1 MIKMNLPLIALALL
15 FTPACARKAVLA
27 EPADPNGDVP
37 HYVRAGEPDV
47 LPQLLKETVLHYGF
61 DDATLTHHDTMSL
74 RRLADQLR
82 AQPWASIRIA
92 GHCDER
98 GTAEYNLA
106 LGQRRADAARSYLI
120 HLGVSESSVESIT
133 FGEEVP
139 LIEAS
144 TEEAFAENRRAEF
157 GAAPLELFGFLV
169 EQN

>member
-1 MIKMNLPLIALALL
+1 MIKKNLSLIALVLL
-15 FTPACARKAVLA
+15 VTPACARKAVLA
-27 EPADPNGDVP
+27 EPADPTGDDP
-37 HYVRAGEPDV
+37 KYVRAGVPDL

-61 DDATLTHHDTMSL
+61 DDATLTQHDTIAL
-74 RRLADQLR
+74 RRLADQMR
-82 AQPWASIRIA
+82 EQPWASIRIA

-120 HLGVSESSVESIT
+120 KLGIAPSAVESIT

-139 LIEAS
+139 LIEAE

-169 EQN
+169 DQN

>member
-1 MIKMNLPLIALALL
+1 MIKTNLSLIALVVL

-27 EPADPNGDVP
+27 EPADPTGDAP
-37 HYVRAGEPDV
+37 HYVRAGEPDL

-61 DDATLTHHDTMSL
+61 DDATLTQHDTIAL
-74 RRLADQLR
+74 RRLAEQMR

-120 HLGVSESSVESIT
+120 KLGVAAASVEALT
-133 FGEEVP
+133 FGEEAP
-139 LIEAS
+139 LIEAD

-157 GAAPLELFGFLV
+157 DAAPLELFGFLV
-169 EQN
+169 DQN